1 MIFATSTR
9 YICGGYGR
17 SMVNKNI
24 VENAIAA
31 IQQNIRELRN
41 AVDIDWNI
49 YTSDIRSR
57 RFIERTL
64 HVIIE
69 ACIDIAHH
77 IISDEGLREPV
88 TYRDAFVVLAENGI
102 LPDHELPVFEKIAMF
117 RNLLVHYYEKVDDEI
132 VYGIFRNNLSDI
144 ERFVGY
150 ILKYIEKQ

>member
-1 MIFATSTR
+1 
-9 YICGGYGR
+9 
-17 SMVNKNI
+17 MVNKNI
-24 VENAIAA
+24 VEKAIAT
-31 IQQNIRELRN
+31 IQLNIGELRN
-41 AVDIDWNI
+41 AGDIDWNI

-77 IISDEGLREPV
+77 IISDENFREPA
-88 TYRDAFVVLAENGI
+88 TYREAFVVLNENGI
-102 LPDHELPVFEKIAMF
+102 LPDQELPVFEKIAMF

-132 VYGIFRNNLSDI
+132 VYGIFRNNLPDI

-150 ILKYIEKQ
+150 ILEYIENR